1 MARSGALRLGL
12 ALLALVAVGALLQ
25 KGSQVLARA
34 GLVPVPQH
42 YVALSLPHPD
52 DLPAHLG
59 SGRRLVFSFDVAN
72 YMGSEVDQLWQVSAV
87 TAVSPHRVGPDGVS
101 PDGVSPDG
109 VSTVRLLRQGTVAVP
124 AGATRGVNLSMNI
137 PPGISPVEIEVS
149 LPGRH
154 LAPVSFHLS
163 TVPAAGNTRKL
174 ASRPDRPASKQR

>member
-25 KGSQVLARA
+25 KGAQVLARA

-59 SGRRLVFSFDVAN
+59 SGRRLAFSFDVAN

-87 TAVSPHRVGPDGVS
+87 TAASPDRLSPDRVS
-101 PDGVSPDG
+101 PDRVSPDRA
-109 VSTVRLLRQGTVAVP
+109 STVRLLRQGTVAVP
-124 AGATRGVNLSMNI
+124 AGATRGVNLSIDI

-163 TVPAAGNTRKL
+163 TVPAAGNARKF
-174 ASRPDRPASKQR
+174 ASRPGRPASKQR